1 MRKFRKQL
9 DEKTRMLQADIK
21 KHQDALEMI
30 NRQAASGNAV
40 IQVSGKRQPV
50 PCKWQEGEEK
60 GTLIIF
66 EELVCRAC

>member
-30 NRQAASGNAV
+30 SRQLQAMQESKFQVRGN
-40 IQVSGKRQPV
+40 QCLVSGRR
-50 PCKWQEGEEK
+50 ERRK
-60 GTLIIF
+60 GP
-66 EELVCRAC
+66 